1 VDLFEAFGFGPGVIV
16 AAVGGGG
23 KTTLVFSLANE
34 AAARGLAAAV
44 TTTVRFTRP
53 RGIAMP
59 PCVETTAEGLAATFA
74 REMRPGEARTFISAE
89 VEAGRMAGF
98 PAEVVAELPRDD
110 YVLAIEADG
119 SAHRPFK
126 APAAHEP
133 AIPSST
139 TDVVVCVGL
148 SVLGHPL
155 SDHWVHRPGLVS
167 DLTKVATGAP
177 VTADV
182 IVETLLHAE
191 GGRKCVPEGARLHA
205 LLNRPLT
212 PEHQAVANHI
222 AARLVYGGYNTAVI
236 ATAHEAGAIHGVV
249 R

>member
-1 VDLFEAFGFGPGVIV
+1 MDLFEAFGFGPGVIV

-23 KTTLVFSLANE
+23 KTSLVYSLANE
-34 AAARGLAAAV
+34 AAGRGLAAAV

-59 PCVETTAEGLAATFA
+59 PCTETTADGLGAAFA
-74 REMRPGEARTFISAE
+74 REMRPGEAHTFISAE

-98 PAEVVAELPRDD
+98 PADVVGELPRGE

-133 AIPSST
+133 AIPAT
-139 TDVVVCVGL
+139 ATDVVVCVGL

-155 SDHWVHRPGLVS
+155 SDNWVHRPGLVS

-191 GGRKCVPEGARLHA
+191 GGRKCVPAGARVHA

-212 PEHQAVANHI
+212 PDHHAIANHI
-222 AARLVYGGYNTAVI
+222 AARLVYGGYNRAVI
-236 ATAHEAGAIHGVV
+236 ATAHESGAIHGVV

>member
-1 VDLFEAFGFGPGVIV
+1 MDLFEAFGLGPGAIV

-23 KTTLVFSLANE
+23 KTSLVFSLADD
-34 AAARGLAAAV
+34 AARRGLAAAV

-53 RGIAMP
+53 RGITMP
-59 PCVETTAEGLAATFA
+59 PCIQTTNEQLRAVFE

-89 VEAGRMAGF
+89 VDAGRMAGF
-98 PAEVVAELPRDD
+98 TLEAVDALPRGDHL
-110 YVLAIEADG
+110 LAIEADG

-133 AIPSST
+133 AIPASA
-139 TDVVVCVGL
+139 TDVVVCLGL

-155 SDHWVHRPGLVS
+155 SDNWVHRPGLVS
-167 DLTKVATGAP
+167 DLSNVATGAP

-182 IVETLLHAE
+182 IVDTLLHAE
-191 GGRKCVPEGARLHA
+191 GGRKCVPPGARLHA

-212 PEHQAVANHI
+212 DEHLAIGNHI

-236 ATAHEAGAIHGVV
+236 ATAHEGSIHGVV

>member
-1 VDLFEAFGFGPGVIV
+1 LFEAFGFGPGVIV

-23 KTTLVFSLANE
+23 KTSLVFALANE

-53 RGIAMP
+53 RGIPMP
-59 PCVETTAEGLAATFA
+59 PCIQATAEGLGIAFE
-74 REMRPGEARTFISAE
+74 RELREGETRVFISAE

-98 PAEVVAELPRDD
+98 PAEVVARLPRGRH
-110 YVLAIEADG
+110 VLAIEADG
-119 SAHRPFK
+119 SAQRPFK

-133 AIPSST
+133 AIPESA

-182 IVETLLHAE
+182 IVDTLLHAE
-191 GGRKCVPEGARLHA
+191 GGRKGVPPGARLHA

-212 PEHQAVANHI
+212 AEHRAIANHI
-222 AARLVYGGYNTAVI
+222 AARLVYGGYNSAVV
-236 ATAHEAGAIHGVV
+236 ATAHEAGAIYGVV